1 MARRCPGY
9 PILFAPSR
17 FAPLRLFPRRFIVLL
32 EKKVALVTGAARGI
46 GLAIVE
52 RLAREGARVVATD
65 IDFDT
70 QAAEVERLTAAGL
83 VVTALQCD
91 VTSRASVEAAVATT
105 ESTYGP
111 IDILVNNAGIA
122 GRAAPLEDLSDED
135 WRRVIDIDVNS
146 VFLCSRAV
154 IGAMKARKS
163 GRIIN
168 IASIAGKEGNPNMI
182 PYSSAKAAVIG
193 FTKALAKEVAL
204 LGIYVNAIAP
214 AVIETPILQQLTP
227 EQVQYMVQRIPLGR
241 VGQPHEV
248 AALVAWMASD
258 ECSFTTGQC
267 IDISGGRA
275 TY

>member
-1 MARRCPGY
+1 
-9 PILFAPSR
+9 
-17 FAPLRLFPRRFIVLL
+17 VLL
-32 EKKVALVTGAARGI
+32 PKKVALVTGAARGI

-52 RLAREGARVVATD
+52 RLAREGAHVTAVD
-65 IDFDT
+65 LDFET
-70 QAAEVERLTAAGL
+70 QAREVSSLTAQGL
-83 VVTALQCD
+83 MVTAGQCD
-91 VTSRASVEAAVATT
+91 VGSRTSVEAAVATA

-122 GRAAPLEDLSDED
+122 GRAAPLEELSDED
-135 WRRVIDIDVNS
+135 WDNLMRIDLTS

-154 IGAMKARKS
+154 IAGMKTRKS

-182 PYSSAKAAVIG
+182 PYSTAKAGVIG
-193 FTKALAKEVAL
+193 LTKALAKEVAQ

-227 EQVQYMVQRIPLGR
+227 AQVQYMVQRIPLGR

>member
-1 MARRCPGY
+1 MP
-9 PILFAPSR
+9 
-17 FAPLRLFPRRFIVLL
+17 LL
-32 EKKVALVTGAARGI
+32 ENKVALVTGAARGI

-52 RLAREGARVVATD
+52 RFAREGAHVTAVDLDYEAQAREVATLTAQGLNVVA
-65 IDFDT
+65 
-70 QAAEVERLTAAGL
+70 G
-83 VVTALQCD
+83 QCD
-91 VTSRASVEAAVATT
+91 VGSRVSVEAAVATT

-122 GRAAPLEDLSDED
+122 GRAVPLEEVTDQDWEAMMRIDLT
-135 WRRVIDIDVNS
+135 S

-154 IGAMKARKS
+154 IAGMKARKA

-182 PYSSAKAAVIG
+182 PYSTAKAGVIG
-193 FTKALAKEVAL
+193 LTKALAKEVAQM
-204 LGIYVNAIAP
+204 GIYVNAIAP

-227 EQVQYMVQRIPLGR
+227 QQVQYMLQRIPLGR
-241 VGQPHEV
+241 VGQPYEV

-267 IDISGGRA
+267 LDISGGRA

>member
-1 MARRCPGY
+1 M
-9 PILFAPSR
+9 
-17 FAPLRLFPRRFIVLL
+17 LL
-32 EKKVALVTGAARGI
+32 QNKVALVTGAARGI
-46 GLAIVE
+46 GLAIIE
-52 RLAREGARVVATD
+52 RFAREGAHVVAVD
-65 IDFDT
+65 LDYEI
-70 QAAEVERLTAAGL
+70 QAREVATLTVQGLNVMAAK
-83 VVTALQCD
+83 CD
-91 VTSRASVEAAVATT
+91 VGNRVSVEAAVATT

-122 GRAAPLEDLSDED
+122 GRAAPLEDVTDQD
-135 WRRVIDIDVNS
+135 WEAMMRIDLTS

-154 IGAMKARKS
+154 IAGMKARKA

-182 PYSSAKAAVIG
+182 PYSTAKAGVIG
-193 FTKALAKEVAL
+193 LTKALAKEVAQM
-204 LGIYVNAIAP
+204 GIYVNAIAP

-227 EQVQYMVQRIPLGR
+227 QQVQYMLQRIPLGR
-241 VGQPHEV
+241 VGQPYEV

-267 IDISGGRA
+267 LDISGGRA

>member
-1 MARRCPGY
+1 M
-9 PILFAPSR
+9 
-17 FAPLRLFPRRFIVLL
+17 L

-52 RLAREGARVVATD
+52 RLAREGAHVVAVD
-65 IDFDT
+65 LDYDT
-70 QAAEVERLTAAGL
+70 QAREVAALTAQGLTVSAGE
-83 VVTALQCD
+83 CD

-135 WRRVIDIDVNS
+135 WRRVMDIDVNS

-193 FTKALAKEVAL
+193 FTKALAKEVAQ

-227 EQVQYMVQRIPLGR
+227 AQVQYMVQRIPLGR